1 MRAALALGLLLLGE
15 LLGPAAPRKSKGKRA
30 KKGAGAASG
39 RWAEPGAEDREF
51 LSAFRPDALRP
62 TQFDDA
68 LSRLEGLWAQSARR
82 KWGADD
88 LDDLALRG
96 QVHWK
101 FAATLM
107 EAMEQAPPEHRPAM
121 GGQAEKVLAELL
133 EGRPEHLFASYQ
145 LALLYER
152 SGQKQALAQ
161 VAAKY
166 EAVALG
172 AHRRIADGGL
182 DAQQAE
188 ALEAVRYHA
197 HVGLGRALRQLEQ
210 SPKALAV
217 LADAAPPLEGGEAF
231 EFGSAEKIDVGEGS
245 LDESERQ
252 DGAVMRRRQPCRL
265 RSTEAQRLVEAG
277 RFTPGELGRRV
288 KQPWSGLACA
298 DRFFVDAHP
307 RPVLPKKWNELA
319 DANHSNAQEREVSLP
334 PAEFFRQSRG
344 SEEYYH
350 ISAMMEG
357 GPDERPFVLRERG
370 VAHPFQPNAGPIMR
384 IGNEGYAHQAHYDNK
399 HNVFVQLHGRKRFR
413 LFPVAAASAKLSL
426 YPSTHT
432 LHRKSMVNFD
442 FVNTSLFPD
451 FEGIEGDVEVD
462 LEPGD
467 ALYIP
472 PFVPHHVTALTDDCI
487 GFNTF
492 SVGRVSQ
499 LSDVLQE
506 MARVSLLP
514 ERTGWPVIGVPLY
527 HLSLHLLL
535 LDCGIEPRRFVEDWL
550 RYRFE
555 PLREVSQV
563 EFLAPE
569 DAGFPHSEDGCFRSG
584 SGVYPAPFDQ
594 GLEQSEAVLRES
606 GSIEAVAKT
615 MRRMGEVAGEA
626 GVRLSMQFFVEENA
640 RRVLRTERLVPF
652 LRACLGEPPG

>member
-1 MRAALALGLLLLGE
+1 M
-15 LLGPAAPRKSKGKRA
+15 
-30 KKGAGAASG
+30 
-39 RWAEPGAEDREF
+39 
-51 LSAFRPDALRP
+51 
-62 TQFDDA
+62 
-68 LSRLEGLWAQSARR
+68 
-82 KWGADD
+82 
-88 LDDLALRG
+88 
-96 QVHWK
+96 
-101 FAATLM
+101 
-107 EAMEQAPPEHRPAM
+107 
-121 GGQAEKVLAELL
+121 AELL
-133 EGRPEHLFASYQ
+133 EARPEHLFASYQ

-172 AHRRIADGGL
+172 ARRRIADGGL

-252 DGAVMRRRQPCRL
+252 DGAMLRRRQPCRL

-307 RPVLPKKWNELA
+307 RPVLPKKWNELPH
-319 DANHSNAQEREVSLP
+319 ANHSNAQEREVSLP

-357 GPDERPFVLRERG
+357 GPDERPFVLREHG

-384 IGNEGYAHQAHYDNK
+384 IGNAGYAHQAHYDNK
-399 HNVFVQLHGRKRFR
+399 HNVFVQLHGR
-413 LFPVAAASAKLSL
+413 
-426 YPSTHT
+426 
-432 LHRKSMVNFD
+432 

-514 ERTGWPVIGVPLY
+514 EHTGWPVIGVPLY

-563 EFLAPE
+563 DFLAPE
-569 DAGFPHSEDGCFRSG
+569 DAGFPHSEDG
-584 SGVYPAPFDQ
+584 
-594 GLEQSEAVLRES
+594 
-606 GSIEAVAKT
+606 
-615 MRRMGEVAGEA
+615 
-626 GVRLSMQFFVEENA
+626 
-640 RRVLRTERLVPF
+640 
-652 LRACLGEPPG
+652 